1 MRLGR
6 PAGTAASTLYIS
18 PMSEARIEIRVQP
31 RASRDELV
39 GIRDGV
45 LHVRVCAAPVDGEA
59 NRALCRLIARRA
71 GVAQSRVEVIR
82 GERGRVKLVRVSG
95 LKSEELLDGLNAPT

>member
-1 MRLGR
+1 
-6 PAGTAASTLYIS
+6 
-18 PMSEARIEIRVQP
+18 MSEARIEVRVQP

-45 LHVRVCAAPVDGEA
+45 LHARVCAAPVHGEA

-71 GVAQSRVEVIR
+71 GVAPSRVEVIR
-82 GERGRVKLVRVSG
+82 GARGRVKLVRVSG
-95 LKSEELLDGLNAPT
+95 LKSQELLDALNAPT